1 MKCPKCGKPI
11 KQKANKSFY
20 CLYCGYME
28 NGNTI
33 TKTKKNISAS
43 DLEIYLGDRFDKV
56 YRNENMFTIFLL
68 GPFYFCFN
76 RLLFLG
82 VFCAIINA
90 LFYYFWITTFTL
102 SLFKILLL
110 FIIVRILYMTCA
122 NMIYMKVYSK
132 KIEKIKLKNPDN
144 YLDILRDSNGKTTSF
159 GMLVLGF
166 LIFVA
171 IVLLCFYMYVY
182 LLKK

>member
-11 KQKANKSFY
+11 KQKANKSFF

-76 RLLFLG
+76 KLLYLG
-82 VFCAIINA
+82 VFLAVIDI
-90 LFYYFWITTFTL
+90 LFYYFCVTTFTL
-102 SLFKILLL
+102 SLFKFLLL
-110 FIIVRILYMTCA
+110 FIIVRVFYMTCS
-122 NMIYMKVYSK
+122 NMLYMKIYSK

-144 YLDILRDSNGKTTSF
+144 YLDILRDCNGKTASF
-159 GMLVLGF
+159 LTLIFGF

-171 IVLLCFYMYVY
+171 IVLLYFYIYIYV
-182 LLKK
+182 LKK

>member
-11 KQKANKSFY
+11 NQKANKSFY

-68 GPFYFCFN
+68 GPFSFCFN
-76 RLLFLG
+76 RLLFLRLS
-82 VFCAIINA
+82 FC
-90 LFYYFWITTFTL
+90 YC
-102 SLFKILLL
+102 LLL
-110 FIIVRILYMTCA
+110 
-122 NMIYMKVYSK
+122 
-132 KIEKIKLKNPDN
+132 
-144 YLDILRDSNGKTTSF
+144 
-159 GMLVLGF
+159 
-166 LIFVA
+166 
-171 IVLLCFYMYVY
+171 
-182 LLKK
+182 

>member
-56 YRNENMFTIFLL
+56 YRNENMFTIFLF

-82 VFCAIINA
+82 VFCAIINV
-90 LFYYFWITTFTL
+90 LFYYFCITTFTF
-102 SLFKILLL
+102 SPFKLLLL
-110 FIIVRILYMTCA
+110 FIVVRIFYMTCA

-144 YLDILRDSNGKTTSF
+144 YLEILRDSNGKTTSF
-159 GMLVLGF
+159 GMLMLGF